1 MYKILVI
8 NAGSSSLKYQLIEM
22 PEQIVLAQGMA
33 DRIGQDSSKFVFETQ
48 NSRFSESEVIP
59 DHEHAMELLAENLLD
74 PIKGVIDS
82 PFQIA
87 AVGHRVVH
95 GGSHFKNTTLIND
108 EVKLQ
113 IKELYSLA
121 PLHNPANLTGI
132 EVSEKIFP
140 NAIQIAVFDTAFHQ
154 TIPEKAFKYAIPK
167 ELAEKHQ
174 IRLYGFHGTSHKY
187 VSQKA
192 LEYLKNPDAKIV
204 VLHLGNGCSA
214 TAVNAGKS
222 IDHSLGFGPVT
233 GLIMGTRSGDIDPA
247 VILFL
252 IEKLGYSAEEVNEIL
267 NKKSGLLGLTGFS
280 DLREIQIGA
289 ENGNPDCILAL
300 EMTAYRIKKQI
311 GAYAAAMNG
320 LDAIVF
326 TAGIGENSSILRA
339 KICEDLDFLGIEL
352 DKNKNILLEKG
363 IREIQKGK
371 TKILIIPTNEELEIA
386 IQSFNLIENQKSQ

>member
-8 NAGSSSLKYQLIEM
+8 NAGSSSLKFQLIEM

-48 NSRFSESEVIP
+48 NSRLSESEVIP
-59 DHEHAMELLAENLLD
+59 DHEHAMELLAEYLLE

-95 GGSHFKNTTLIND
+95 GGCHFKNTTLIND

-113 IKELYSLA
+113 IKELFSLA

-154 TIPEKAFKYAIPK
+154 TIPEKAYKYAIPK
-167 ELAEKHQ
+167 ELSDKHQ

-192 LEYLKNPDAKIV
+192 TEYLKNPEAKIV

-252 IEKLGYSAEEVNEIL
+252 IEKLGYSAKEVNEIL

-289 ENGNPDCILAL
+289 ENGNLDCILAI
-300 EMTAYRIKKQI
+300 EMSAYRIKKQI

-339 KICEDLDFLGIEL
+339 KVCEDLDFLGIEL
-352 DKNKNILLEKG
+352 DKNKNILPEKG

-386 IQSFNLIENQKSQ
+386 IQSFNLLENQKTQ

>member
-74 PIKGVIDS
+74 PVKGVIDS

-252 IEKLGYSAEEVNEIL
+252 IEKLGYSAVEVNEIL

-289 ENGNPDCILAL
+289 EHGNPDCILAL

-339 KICEDLDFLGIEL
+339 KVCQDLDFLGIEL
-352 DKNKNILLEKG
+352 DENKNILPEKG

-386 IQSFNLIENQKSQ
+386 IQSFNLIENQKSR